1 MDTETQSRESSL
13 YSNYPKHPHRPRS
26 FTFARFATVVFLLA
40 IIIIPASA
48 HPQCP
53 GQKKECSCSCKLG
66 AGAQKKKERAKN
78 CAAMQNN
85 GQIKGMEHKKS
96 CAKKN
101 NNKKAQGRRCSKS
114 GPAVCAQP
122 PMPLCPPD
130 KMCAQVMPQVR
141 WFRNRCAAEKEG
153 ATVMAD
159 SACQVDLAP
168 Q

>member
-1 MDTETQSRESSL
+1 MDTENKSKERSS

-26 FTFARFATVVFLLA
+26 LTFARFTTLIFLLA
-40 IIIIPASA
+40 IITIPASA

-85 GQIKGMEHKKS
+85 GQMKGMEHKKS
-96 CAKKN
+96 CKKK
-101 NNKKAQGRRCSKS
+101 NKKAQERRCSKS

-122 PMPLCPPD
+122 PMPPCPPD
-130 KMCAQVMPQVR
+130 KMCAQVMPQAR
-141 WFRNRCAAEKEG
+141 WFANRCRAEKKG

-159 SACQVDLAP
+159 SACQGVFTP